1 MIEKYSRTIPSS
13 SFDTATVGS
22 PLNNN
27 NSISAIKQELPPTP
41 ISLAGAELNKVEDRS
56 KISMDQFKKICRKHG
71 APYKRVLRILG
82 WEQTV
87 AGFKIKKR

>member
-1 MIEKYSRTIPSS
+1 MIEKYSRTIPRASFETAEIGTPLSS
-13 SFDTATVGS
+13 
-22 PLNNN
+22 NNP
-27 NSISAIKQELPPTP
+27 ISAVKNHLPPTP
-41 ISLAGAELNKVEDRS
+41 ISLAGAELNKIEDRS
-56 KISMDQFKKICRKHG
+56 NITMNQFKKICRKHG

>member
-27 NSISAIKQELPPTP
+27 NSISAIKQELPATP
-41 ISLAGAELNKVEDRS
+41 ISLAGAELNKIEDRS
-56 KISMDQFKKICRKHG
+56 NITMDQFKKICRKHG
-71 APYKRVLRILG
+71 APYSRVLRILG
-82 WEQTV
+82 WEKTV